1 MNASSRVKLEPGAHA
16 VNYPRMVQRKVVHTE
31 AASAPDRAERLDI
44 SQHDRWRG
52 LALRRP
58 LLKK

>member
-1 MNASSRVKLEPGAHA
+1 
-16 VNYPRMVQRKVVHTE
+16 MVQRKVVHTE